1 MDAAYRTPLVDCFR
15 RGEVARDIRLLAAAG
30 GVAPRAHEQV
40 ALLMLL
46 VDDADP
52 EVAATAEV
60 TLGRLPAASLA
71 AFLARADVSPE
82 VREFFARRGAQPGER
97 PAERTDIPLLEE
109 PDAVVPD
116 ASSSPVEQAAS
127 SSPAVQPDSPP
138 PVGQGAS
145 SSPTQPDSLSPAGQG
160 YSPAPADAPEEDEE
174 RKGTAQRLASMNVS
188 ARIKVAM
195 QGTREERSVLIR
207 DPNRLV
213 SSAVLS
219 SPKLTESEVE
229 AIARMANVSDE
240 VLRIVGTTRNWV
252 KNYNVI
258 AALTRNAK
266 TPIAI
271 SLGLL
276 NRLVERDI
284 KMLASDRNIPEP
296 IRVAARKLY
305 VHNQSRRQ

>member
-15 RGEVARDIRLLAAAG
+15 RGDVARDIRLLAAAG
-30 GVAPRAHEQV
+30 GVAPRAHEQIT
-40 ALLMLL
+40 LLMLL
-46 VDDADP
+46 VEDPDP
-52 EVAATAEV
+52 EVAATANA
-60 TLGRLPAASLA
+60 TIARLPAGPLA
-71 AFLARADVSPE
+71 AFLARSDVSSE
-82 VREFFARRGAQPGER
+82 VRAFFAVRGIVAADLPGEKSDAPLIDEDSAGAADTEVR
-97 PAERTDIPLLEE
+97 GEGGVADRASAPA
-109 PDAVVPD
+109 PDAEAPD
-116 ASSSPVEQAAS
+116 GDE
-127 SSPAVQPDSPP
+127 
-138 PVGQGAS
+138 GQ
-145 SSPTQPDSLSPAGQG
+145 
-160 YSPAPADAPEEDEE
+160 
-174 RKGTAQRLASMNVS
+174 RKGTAQRLALLSVS
-188 ARIKVAM
+188 ERIKVAM
-195 QGTREERSVLIR
+195 QGTREERGVLVR

-240 VLRIVGTTRNWV
+240 VLRIVGTTRSWI

-271 SLGLL
+271 SLNLL

-284 KMLASDRNIPEP
+284 KMLASDRNVPEP

-305 VHNQSRRQ
+305 VQNQSRRQ

>member
-15 RGEVARDIRLLAAAG
+15 RGDVARDIRLLAAAG

-46 VDDADP
+46 VDDSDA
-52 EVAATAEV
+52 EVAATASA
-60 TLGRLPAASLA
+60 TLVRLPAGPLA

-82 VREFFARRGAQPGER
+82 VRAFFGARGVT
-97 PAERTDIPLLEE
+97 PAEQPAEKSDTPLLEDPSSATTADVTADE
-109 PDAVVPD
+109 ASATAGDA
-116 ASSSPVEQAAS
+116 
-127 SSPAVQPDSPP
+127 AV
-138 PVGQGAS
+138 
-145 SSPTQPDSLSPAGQG
+145 
-160 YSPAPADAPEEDEE
+160 APAAAGEDV
-174 RKGTAQRLASMNVS
+174 RKGTAQRLASLTVS
-188 ARIKVAM
+188 ERVKVAM
-195 QGTREERSVLIR
+195 QGTREERAVLIR

-240 VLRIVGTTRNWV
+240 VLRIVGTTRNWI

-258 AALTRNAK
+258 AALARNAK

-305 VHNQSRRQ
+305 VHGQARRQ

>member
-15 RGEVARDIRLLAAAG
+15 RGDVGRDIRLLAAAG
-30 GVAPRAHEQV
+30 GVAPRAHEQI

-46 VDDADP
+46 VEDPDP
-52 EVAATAEV
+52 EVAATANA
-60 TLGRLPAASLA
+60 TIARLPAAALA
-71 AFLARADVSPE
+71 AFLARSEVSSDT
-82 VREFFARRGAQPGER
+82 RAFFAARGIV
-97 PAERTDIPLLEE
+97 PAERSGDK
-109 PDAVVPD
+109 
-116 ASSSPVEQAAS
+116 S
-127 SSPAVQPDSPP
+127 
-138 PVGQGAS
+138 
-145 SSPTQPDSLSPAGQG
+145 
-160 YSPAPADAPEEDEE
+160 DAPLIGETPPHLAGAEGQAEGEPAAQASDPARDAAAPDGEGDQ
-174 RKGTAQRLASMNVS
+174 RKGTAQRLALLSVS
-188 ARIKVAM
+188 ERIKVAM
-195 QGTREERSVLIR
+195 QGTREERGVLVR

-219 SPKLTESEVE
+219 SPKLTDSEVE

-240 VLRIVGTTRNWV
+240 VLRIVGTTRTWI

-271 SLGLL
+271 SLNLL

-284 KMLASDRNIPEP
+284 KMLASDRNVPEP

-305 VHNQSRRQ
+305 VQNQSRRQ